1 MKIGQDVRERSEPL
15 QVRRQRSRDTVRVE
29 DNMDFFEVLKR
40 RRSIRAFEDQAIEEE
55 KLRAVLEAVNLAPSA
70 GNLQAYDVYV
80 IRDAR
85 RRTALVN
92 ATLGQGFMAQAQVVL
107 VFCTHSK
114 RAEIRYGQR
123 GVELYTLQDA
133 TIACTYAM
141 LAAAALGLS
150 TVWVGKF
157 DEALVREIAG
167 VPAGQRPVA
176 MLPIGYAA
184 ESPQTPTR
192 RELRDLV
199 HEVV

>member
-1 MKIGQDVRERSEPL
+1 
-15 QVRRQRSRDTVRVE
+15 
-29 DNMDFFEVLKR
+29 MDFFE
-40 RRSIRAFEDQAIEEE
+40 EE
-55 KLRAVLEAVNLAPSA
+55 KLGPLLETISAAPSA
-70 GNLQAYDVYV
+70 GNLQAFEVYV

-85 RRTALVN
+85 RRTELVN

-114 RAEIRYGQR
+114 RSEIRYAQR

-157 DEALVREIAG
+157 DEALVMEVAG

-176 MLPIGYAA
+176 ILPLGYAA
-184 ESPQTPTR
+184 ESPQAPTR
-192 RELRDLV
+192 RDLRDLI